1 MSLKTENTSWLS
13 VDLGRVPYAEA
24 WNLQLRLVEA
34 RSSGR
39 LARDTVL
46 FLEHPAVFTLG
57 KRGGRKSLLVSED
70 LLERSGIDIVQV
82 ERGGVITYHGPGQQ
96 VVYPIVHLE
105 NSGIKVVDM
114 VTRLEEVMIRTC
126 GAWGI
131 EAERNPLNRGA
142 WVGSK
147 KIGSIGLA
155 VRRGV
160 CFHGMALNVAMDLT
174 HFCWIEPCGLA
185 GVGMTSMHLETER
198 SISLTG
204 VRPTLTESME
214 AVFGIRLTAAP
225 AEAIFSGI

>member
-1 MSLKTENTSWLS
+1 MPEPEPNTWLT

-24 WNLQLRLVEA
+24 WDLQLRLVAA
-34 RSSGR
+34 RAAGR
-39 LARDTVL
+39 LTHDTVL

-57 KRGGRKSLLVSED
+57 KRGGRENLLVSEEM
-70 LLERSGIDIVQV
+70 LGRSGIDIVQV

-105 NSGIKVVDM
+105 KAGIGVVDM
-114 VTRLEEVMIRTC
+114 VTRLEAVMIRTC
-126 GAWGI
+126 GVWGI
-131 EAERNPLNRGA
+131 EAERNPRNRGV

-185 GVGMTSMHLETER
+185 GVGMTSMHLETEKE
-198 SISLTG
+198 ISLAG
-204 VRPTLTESME
+204 VRPALADSMQ
-214 AVFGIRLTAAP
+214 AVFGIRLTPAP
-225 AEAIFSGI
+225 PESIFSRI